1 MIDISQYFGETPEYD
16 KKAMLETKRPK
27 SWCKTV
33 SAFANSFGGKLI
45 FGIADDDSVPG
56 LEDAKKAAEEIS
68 EIVKMH
74 LNPIPE
80 FNLSFH
86 TINDKQII
94 IVDVK
99 AGNQTPYYYQGEGQ
113 LCAFVRIGNES
124 VQASPSQLRDL
135 VIKGSGQSYDS
146 LRSQF
151 QFGDMAFT
159 KLRSVYYKQTGHSF
173 EQTDY
178 ESFGI
183 IDANGNLTNAGA
195 LVADESPVR
204 QSRVFCT
211 RWNGITK
218 AAGLID
224 AFDDAEFSGSIITLL
239 QEGLAFI
246 ARNNKKA
253 WKKLPYERVELSDY
267 PERACM
273 EALVNALIHRNYL
286 EIGSEVHIDIFDDRL
301 EIYSPGGMLDG
312 TTLEGRD
319 LLSIPSKRRNPV
331 LADIFSRLNFMER
344 RGSGFKKI
352 LESYSESQRKPVFKT
367 DFGDFLIVLPNV
379 NYGNAECDTINDTIN
394 DTIKLNENE
403 SEVLELIKQNV
414 SITREILA
422 SSTGLSESTVSR
434 ILKKLQQSGILIRDG
449 SKKNG
454 KWIIEE

>member
-1 MIDISQYFGETPEYD
+1 MIDISQYFGETSEYD

-86 TINDKQII
+86 TIND
-94 IVDVK
+94 
-99 AGNQTPYYYQGEGQ
+99 
-113 LCAFVRIGNES
+113 
-124 VQASPSQLRDL
+124 
-135 VIKGSGQSYDS
+135 
-146 LRSQF
+146 
-151 QFGDMAFT
+151 
-159 KLRSVYYKQTGHSF
+159 
-173 EQTDY
+173 
-178 ESFGI
+178 
-183 IDANGNLTNAGA
+183 
-195 LVADESPVR
+195 
-204 QSRVFCT
+204 
-211 RWNGITK
+211 
-218 AAGLID
+218 
-224 AFDDAEFSGSIITLL
+224 
-239 QEGLAFI
+239 
-246 ARNNKKA
+246 
-253 WKKLPYERVELSDY
+253 
-267 PERACM
+267 
-273 EALVNALIHRNYL
+273 
-286 EIGSEVHIDIFDDRL
+286 
-301 EIYSPGGMLDG
+301 
-312 TTLEGRD
+312 
-319 LLSIPSKRRNPV
+319 
-331 LADIFSRLNFMER
+331 
-344 RGSGFKKI
+344 
-352 LESYSESQRKPVFKT
+352 
-367 DFGDFLIVLPNV
+367 
-379 NYGNAECDTINDTIN
+379 TIN